1 MNSKVTKYQ
10 EIFVILELIKKAD
23 NDGSVNY
30 DTLDFDS
37 IIDNGNTLEGL
48 LYDLNE
54 ANIIDFEMIRED
66 GFRPIILTGINGN
79 THEYLLGL
87 ILELENERASLE
99 SRITEILTFN
109 PNLLSKNVNETK
121 NKLDEVDN
129 LIKNNEL
136 LAPMTK
142 PIRDIRRHFESVSV
156 VASNYEDIYKNIIR
170 PVQEEGR
177 SGVRETVKW
186 AIISI
191 IASTAISLVLN
202 NWEQFNFRINSAE
215 QTNSLS
221 KVSNSHDP
229 D

>member
-30 DTLDFDS
+30 DALDFDS

-54 ANIIDFEMIRED
+54 ANIIDFEMIGED

-87 ILELENERASLE
+87 ILQLENERASLE

-136 LAPMTK
+136 LAPMTR
-142 PIRDIRRHFESVSV
+142 PIKEIRHHFESVSV

-191 IASTAISLVLN
+191 VASTLISLVLN
-202 NWEQFNFRINSAE
+202 NWEKFNFRVSSAE

-221 KVSNSHDP
+221 KVSNSNDP
-229 D
+229 E

>member
-23 NDGSVNY
+23 NDGSVDY

-37 IIDNGNTLEGL
+37 IIDNGNTLERL
-48 LYDLNE
+48 LYDLNK
-54 ANIIDFEMIRED
+54 ANIINFEMIGED
-66 GFRPIILTGINGN
+66 GFRPIILTGINEN
-79 THEYLLGL
+79 THAYLLGL
-87 ILELENERASLE
+87 ISELETERISLE

-121 NKLDEVDN
+121 IKLDEVDN
-129 LIKNNEL
+129 LIKNNKL
-136 LAPMTK
+136 LAPMEQ
-142 PIRDIRRHFESVSV
+142 PISDIRRHFESVSV
-156 VASNYEDIYKNIIR
+156 VASSYEDIYKNIIR

-191 IASTAISLVLN
+191 VVSTIISLVLN
-202 NWEQFNFRINSAE
+202 NWDKFNFSFHNTE
-215 QTNSLS
+215 QANSLL
-221 KVSNSHDP
+221 KESNSGNLD
-229 D
+229 

>member
-1 MNSKVTKYQ
+1 MNNKVTKYQ
-10 EIFVILELIKKAD
+10 EIYVILELIKKAD
-23 NDGSVNY
+23 NDGSVDY

-37 IIDNGNTLEGL
+37 IINNGNMLEAL
-48 LYDLNE
+48 LYDLNK
-54 ANIIDFEMIRED
+54 ANIIDFEMIGED

-79 THEYLLGL
+79 THAYLLGL
-87 ILELENERASLE
+87 ILELETERASLE

-191 IASTAISLVLN
+191 VASTLISLVLN
-202 NWEQFNFRINSAE
+202 NWEQFNFRVTTAE